1 MSIYVFYCN
10 IVHVVETYVSG
21 ETAKSAERGLF
32 VQCWQGIGRNCHGGN
47 GVKAWDSFTSLI
59 TQGLFHVD
67 IVEPGSACNTS
78 LSLYIVDMKAASK

>member
-1 MSIYVFYCN
+1 V
-10 IVHVVETYVSG
+10 TYVSG

-59 TQGLFHVD
+59 TQGLYHVD
-67 IVEPGSACNTS
+67 VVELGWASNTS
-78 LSLYIVDMKAASK
+78 QCLYIVDMNAAYK